1 MAATCLIRL
10 HRYPEAVKLLEHVL
24 QVSPQNFKAMY
35 NLSFCRRAEGYQK
48 DAIENLTKVPTCFCV
63 FVAFDVCACCCLRC
77 VVLTFD
83 AVCRSSR

>member
-48 DAIENLTKVPTCFCV
+48 DAIENLTKVPTCFLCV
-63 FVAFDVCACCCLRC
+63 CGVRCLC
-77 VVLTFD
+77 MLLF
-83 AVCRSSR
+83 AMCGAYF